1 MKTIARNTAIALFL
15 LGAAVPAFAAVE
27 CTTEPQDKWMKPE
40 EVQKMLTEQGY
51 EVRSVKVE
59 DTCLEAKGTKDGK
72 KVEVYVDPVSGKIVK
87 IKEK

>member
-1 MKTIARNTAIALFL
+1 MKTITRNATIALFL
-15 LGAAVPAFAAVE
+15 LGMAVPAMAAVE
-27 CTTEPQDKWMKPE
+27 CTSEPQDKWMKPE
-40 EVQKMLTEQGY
+40 EVQKLLTDQGY

-59 DTCLEAKGTKDGK
+59 DTCMEAKGTKDGR